1 MEELFLRFS
10 HLSENIFDQL
20 DDVSFAKC
28 RSVSKQWKVNIDK
41 GKTHHVRKIMTT
53 VKKHYVDDEIHPWK
67 RVLFKAS
74 TYTIIAL
81 SEAVEGSNHFEY
93 KVI

>member
-28 RSVSKQWKVNIDK
+28 RSVSKNWKVNIDK
-41 GKTHHVRKIMTT
+41 GKTHHVRKIMIT
-53 VKKHYVDDEIHPWK
+53 VKKCHVDDKDSWK

-81 SEAVEGSNHFEY
+81 SEAVKGSNHYKY

>member
-10 HLSENIFDQL
+10 HLSENIFDEL

-28 RSVSKQWKVNIDK
+28 RSVSKKWKVNIDK

-53 VKKHYVDDEIHPWK
+53 VKKYGDDEVLWK

-81 SEAVEGSNHFEY
+81 SEAVEGSNHFKY